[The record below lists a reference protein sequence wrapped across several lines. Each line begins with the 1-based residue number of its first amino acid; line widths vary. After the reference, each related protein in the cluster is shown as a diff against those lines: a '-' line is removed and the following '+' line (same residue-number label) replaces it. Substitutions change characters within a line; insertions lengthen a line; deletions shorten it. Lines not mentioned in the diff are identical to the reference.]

1 MKIIKALLLLTIVF
15 SVSSCIKEDN
25 NPTRIYAITANVDG
39 SATSFNTNVTS
50 TTGTTSGSV
59 LTTIKGNAAD
69 GSTLSIT
76 IKGDLVEGKTYSAAT
91 VGATQTPII
100 SYVLGSDTY
109 LNNNTG
115 ANLVSVTIT
124 EATDTLVEGTF
135 KGDLATVATGDATV
149 KNKAIT
155 NGIFTAKV
163 VK

>member
-1 MKIIKALLLLTIVF
+1 MKIIKALLLLTIVL

-25 NPTRIYAITANVDG
+25 NPTRVYTITANVDG
-39 SATSFNTNVTS
+39 AATSFNTNVTS
-50 TTGTTSGSV
+50 TTSTTSGSV
-59 LTTIKGNAAD
+59 LTTIKGNASD

-91 VGATQTPII
+91 VGATQTPVI
-100 SYVLGSDTY
+100 SYVLGNDTY
-109 LNNNTG
+109 LNNDAG

-124 EATDTLVEGTF
+124 EATDALVEGTF
-135 KGDLATVATGDATV
+135 KGDLATVATGNTAV
-149 KNKAIT
+149 KNKAVT

>member
-25 NPTRIYAITANVDG
+25 NPVRIYAITANVDG
-39 SATSFNTNVTS
+39 TATSFNTNVTS
-50 TTGTTSGSV
+50 ATGTTSGSL

-91 VGATQTPII
+91 VGATQTPVI
-100 SYVLGSDTY
+100 SYVLGNDTY
-109 LNNNTG
+109 VNNDAG

-124 EATDTLVEGTF
+124 EATDALVEGTF

-149 KNKAIT
+149 KNKTIT
-155 NGIFTAKV
+155 NGIFTAKRL
-163 VK
+163 K